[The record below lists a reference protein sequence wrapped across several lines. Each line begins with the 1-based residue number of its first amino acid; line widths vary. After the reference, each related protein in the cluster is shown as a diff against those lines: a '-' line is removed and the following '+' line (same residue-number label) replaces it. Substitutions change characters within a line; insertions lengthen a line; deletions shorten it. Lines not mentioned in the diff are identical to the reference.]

1 MSAPPYT
8 LGWVH
13 NLVTAPSES
22 DARGI
27 IALAVIFPLLA
38 VLCVGLKFRIRIK
51 TIGSVGWDDIA
62 LAISCG
68 LNIGYSAT
76 AIHQTKWGLGLKAAD
91 FPPENSVPF
100 SRIQF
105 AGGPLYCLTVLG
117 FKLSLLISYLRVAGF
132 NRIYATV
139 VWTVLVSVVVSQI
152 LFTILLS
159 VGCQPIAKQWDPSIP
174 GKCLNALPI
183 YFALGGT
190 SLGWDLIIIV
200 LPFPILRRLQ
210 LDFNR
215 KVALFA
221 VFSLGFF
228 VTIVQAIRLT
238 SIARLATYTD
248 SKGSIQWSAVEIN
261 LGVVVACV
269 PTFGPLI
276 KRFGQKVSRGSRSKV
291 SKLANSSRR
300 KTNETRS
307 RVPAEGNRSWKNP
320 TVAEDEI
327 ELWTSTNRIVGGAS
341 RMQSSAT
348 GSDNDEEGKQSAPQ
362 SVDERQIRVQRDVTV
377 QHDEAVCQR
386 V

>member
-1 MSAPPYT
+1 MLTY
-8 LGWVH
+8 
-13 NLVTAPSES
+13 
-22 DARGI
+22 
-27 IALAVIFPLLA
+27 
-38 VLCVGLKFRIRIK
+38 
-51 TIGSVGWDDIA
+51 
-62 LAISCG
+62 
-68 LNIGYSAT
+68 
-76 AIHQTKWGLGLKAAD
+76 QQ
-91 FPPENSVPF
+91 
-100 SRIQF
+100 IQF

-132 NRIYATV
+132 NRTYATV
-139 VWTVLVSVVVSQI
+139 VWIVLVS
-152 LFTILLS
+152 
-159 VGCQPIAKQWDPSIP
+159 IAKQWDPSIP

-190 SLGWDLIIIV
+190 SLGWDLIIII

-210 LDFNR
+210 LDFHR

-307 RVPAEGNRSWKNP
+307 RVLAEGTRSWKGP